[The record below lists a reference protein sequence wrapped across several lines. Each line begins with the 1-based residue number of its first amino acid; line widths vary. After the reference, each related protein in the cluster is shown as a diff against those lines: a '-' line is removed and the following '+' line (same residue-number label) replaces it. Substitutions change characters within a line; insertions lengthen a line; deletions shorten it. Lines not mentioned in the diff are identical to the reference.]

1 MTLEDSITQQ
11 HFYADKVTDTS
22 VLTSVKFTLF
32 NHISSNVWL
41 PVYNFV
47 WATMD
52 LPITHASRVILNR
65 L

>member
-1 MTLEDSITQQ
+1 MTLEASITQQ

-22 VLTSVKFTLF
+22 VLTSVKFDLF
-32 NHISSNVWL
+32 NHISSNVWW

-47 WATMD
+47 WHTMD
-52 LPITHASRVILNR
+52 LPIIHASRVILNR